1 MKNGI
6 TTIIQWAGSPVHH
19 FEKLGYGKTKFCD
32 LEKTNWFFDRCLM
45 LPLHMA
51 LLDDEINYII
61 DKIKEFYND

>member
-32 LEKTNWFFDRCLM
+32 LERKRIGFLTD
-45 LPLHMA
+45 A
-51 LLDDEINYII
+51 
-61 DKIKEFYND
+61 